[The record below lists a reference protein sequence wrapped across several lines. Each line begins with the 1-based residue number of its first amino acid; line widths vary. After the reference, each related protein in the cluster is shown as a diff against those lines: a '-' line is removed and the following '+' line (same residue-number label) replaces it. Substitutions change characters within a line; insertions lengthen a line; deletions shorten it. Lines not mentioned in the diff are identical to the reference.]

1 MPLNPAA
8 LTSSPGLPG
17 AAGADYPTTR
27 AECAQA
33 WAAAVGDWA
42 AAIVPASTTVSAAQ
56 STLEAALLGAFG
68 GPDAATVAT
77 AMDAAFLAFA
87 TTLAGG
93 MAGAGFAGVP
103 PPAPVGFAA
112 LFATPAAT
120 RVDGVAKVATRLQA
134 WMITGT
140 ATLIA
145 PPNTPIIW
153 S

>member
-17 AAGADYPTTR
+17 AGGADYPATR

-33 WAAAVGDWA
+33 WATAVGAWA
-42 AAIVPASTTVSAAQ
+42 TGIIPASTTVVAAQ
-56 STLEAALLGAFG
+56 ATLQTALLSAFG

-87 TTLAGG
+87 TTVGGG
-93 MAGAGFAGVP
+93 MAGFVPVP
-103 PPAPVGFAA
+103 PVAPVGFAL
-112 LFATPAAT
+112 LFASPAAT
-120 RVDGVAKVATRLQA
+120 RADGVAKVATRLQS
-134 WMITGT
+134 WMITGVS
-140 ATLIA
+140 TLA
-145 PPNTPIIW
+145 VPPFTPTIW